1 MNLHDDST
9 TTPPA
14 KKPRLD
20 PLQRDVKAIKELVG
34 HIVQRYLLDA
44 DVDSLLQNHYIWS
57 TTTYYRKQR
66 SDAETINSLTASLSK
81 VCTDDAR
88 IASAAQGI
96 LDQCKKEFP
105 KILRNIYCQVSIKQ
119 VIIIQLTDTYSDVI
133 SHLQQLEDNWSQN
146 EFCDFFNSSWKQAM
160 KIFRATIHDSYIK
173 GLIQEAPTVVE
184 VDDTSP
190 PPSPLPSP
198 LPSPQQPI
206 APTYFHTFPKQL
218 IKHLPHWAVIRDGG
232 DFKYTD
238 EDVPQIAHDEL
249 RRFLMLFD
257 DEMRKAVCDL
267 WQIEPSDWTHN
278 RVLKHFFTKR
288 IIPLPFQIFHD
299 KLDKPE
305 ERNIVHMLTTNS
317 SFEYYLS
324 NPLHKVYDAIQD
336 ADFSPTAID
345 YFCPKSDHLGVITPQ
360 DAPFVDP
367 DYDMDY
373 ILHSNLLGIHRDL
386 EIYE

>member
-14 KKPRLD
+14 KKPRVD
-20 PLQRDVKAIKELVG
+20 PLQRDIKAIKELVG
-34 HIVQRYLLDA
+34 HIVQRFLLDA
-44 DVDSLLQNHYIWS
+44 DVDSLLQKHSIWS

-66 SDAETINSLTASLSK
+66 SDAETINSLTASLAK

-96 LDQCKKEFP
+96 LDQCKNEFP
-105 KILRNIYCQVSIKQ
+105 KLLKS
-119 VIIIQLTDTYSDVI
+119 QLDTRVVLHNTLPDTYSDAI
-133 SHLQQLEDNWSQN
+133 SHLEYLKDCYSED
-146 EFCDFFNSSWKQAM
+146 EFCDFFNTSWKQAM
-160 KIFRATIHDSYIK
+160 KSFRATIHDSYIK
-173 GLIQEAPTVVE
+173 GLIHETPIVVE

-198 LPSPQQPI
+198 QPI
-206 APTYFHTFPKQL
+206 TPTYYHTFPKQL
-218 IKHLPHWAVIRDGG
+218 IKHLPHWAVIRDAG

-238 EDVPQIAHDEL
+238 EDVPQIAKDEL

-288 IIPLPFQIFHD
+288 DFALPFQIFHD
-299 KLDKPE
+299 KLGKPE
-305 ERNIVHMLTTNS
+305 TRNLVHMLTNNS
-317 SFEYYLS
+317 SLEYYLS
-324 NPLHKVYDAIQD
+324 KPLHKVYNAIQD
-336 ADFSPTAID
+336 AEFTDSAIE
-345 YFCPKSDHLGVITPQ
+345 YFCPESDHLGVITPQ
-360 DAPFVDP
+360 DAPFVQVDKNM
-367 DYDMDY
+367 YDLLY
-373 ILHSNLLGIHRDL
+373 FSLLGINHDL
-386 EIYE
+386 EMYM